1 MGDAGSQPN
10 GSTGRSAVTRIVS
23 GGHTGADHGSI
34 AADKGKREGDGEAIL
49 NAGQTPALSSRGCS
63 L

>member
-1 MGDAGSQPN
+1 MGEAGSQPN

-23 GGHTGADHGSI
+23 GGHTGADDGGI
-34 AADKGKREGDGEAIL
+34 AADKGKRDGEAIL
-49 NAGQTPALSSRGCS
+49 NAGPMPALSGRGCS